1 MRDIDTGNKDYSVC
15 PPVRHVPV
23 F

>member
-1 MRDIDTGNKDYSVC
+1 MRDIDSNSVS